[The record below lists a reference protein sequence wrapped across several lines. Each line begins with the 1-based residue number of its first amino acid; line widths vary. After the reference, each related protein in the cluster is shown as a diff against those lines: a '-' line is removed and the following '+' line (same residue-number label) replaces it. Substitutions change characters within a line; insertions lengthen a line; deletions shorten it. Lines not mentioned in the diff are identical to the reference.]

1 MSAHHTVPVELTQ
14 KTVARR
20 NDPFIQAH
28 SLLKIGAEYV
38 AIINKNGKITDSV
51 FKNDMDLATQRRE
64 MFCMSLRLQGSMQED
79 FDSEFG
85 PVIYTITERERTK
98 FIIFPLI
105 EETLLVKLDRSAD
118 PFLIINKILM
128 EIPHKLKESHIGV
141 C

>member
-1 MSAHHTVPVELTQ
+1 
-14 KTVARR
+14 
-20 NDPFIQAH
+20 
-28 SLLKIGAEYV
+28 
-38 AIINKNGKITDSV
+38 
-51 FKNDMDLATQRRE
+51 

-85 PVIYTITERERTK
+85 PVSYTITERERTK

-128 EIPHKLKESHIGV
+128 EIQHKLKESHIGV